1 MASIRRTRF
10 CTLCPVSE
18 PLAYLTDVLQRI
30 VSGRS
35 KNHELSERDVVLV
48 GAARRCHSRTSA
60 ANRLNPATHRQPV
73 FSHGLHP
80 KCPPFRKN
88 VLGPL
93 GANRW
98 FIKRCPSH

>member
-30 VSGRS
+30 VSGCS

-48 GAARRCHSRTSA
+48 GAAGG
-60 ANRLNPATHRQPV
+60 V
-73 FSHGLHP
+73 GLAIGISDAHAPHP

-88 VLGPL
+88 VLGPP